1 MSSTETAGTSTTGS
15 SGEAIVLTEEA
26 AVEVRKFFSAEGL
39 DDSSAALRVSV
50 LPVGCSGFEY
60 GLEVDE
66 EPAAADDL
74 VVESQGIRLLM
85 DPFSAQY
92 LSGIVIGYHSS
103 FKGSGFTFDNPN
115 ATGSCGCGTSF
126 SV

>member
-1 MSSTETAGTSTTGS
+1 MTANQRVAPEPGV
-15 SGEAIVLTEEA
+15 AIELTEEA
-26 AVEVRKFFSAEGL
+26 AVEVRKFFDAEGL
-39 DDSSAALRVSV
+39 QGEDATLRVSV
-50 LPVGCSGFEY
+50 LPGGCSGFEY

-66 EPAAADDL
+66 QPPEPDDL
-74 VVESQGIRLLM
+74 TVESHGIRILI

-92 LSGIVIGYHSS
+92 LSGVHIGYHTS
-103 FKGSGFTFDNPN
+103 FKGSGFTFENPN

>member
-1 MSSTETAGTSTTGS
+1 MSEMTASQNVAGAPDVGI
-15 SGEAIVLTEEA
+15 ELTEEA
-26 AVEVRKFFSAEGL
+26 ATEVRKFFDAEGL
-39 DDSSAALRVSV
+39 DPAGATLRVSV
-50 LPVGCSGFEY
+50 LPGGCSGFEY

-66 EPAAADDL
+66 QPAEPDDL
-74 VVESQGIRLLM
+74 SVERHGIRILI

-92 LSGIVIGYHSS
+92 LAGVRIGYHSS

>member
-1 MSSTETAGTSTTGS
+1 MSDTNTAGSTGAVVS
-15 SGEAIVLTEEA
+15 LSEQA
-26 AVEVRKFFSAEGL
+26 ADEVRKFFSAEGL
-39 DDSSAALRVSV
+39 DEKSGALRVSV
-50 LPVGCSGFEY
+50 LPGGCSGFEY

-66 EPAAADDL
+66 EPAAEDDL
-74 VVESQGIRLLM
+74 VVESQGVRLLM

-92 LSGIVIGYHSS
+92 LTGIVIGYHSS
-103 FKGSGFTFDNPN
+103 FKGSGFTFENPN

>member
-1 MSSTETAGTSTTGS
+1 MNGTSAAGS
-15 SGEAIVLTEEA
+15 PGATITLTEQA
-26 AVEVRKFFSAEGL
+26 AVEVRKFFEAEGL
-39 DDSSAALRVSV
+39 DEASAALRVSV
-50 LPVGCSGFEY
+50 LPGGCSGFEY

-66 EPAAADDL
+66 EAPAADD
-74 VVESQGIRLLM
+74 VRVESQGVRIWI

-92 LSGIVIGYHSS
+92 LAGVVIGYHSS
-103 FKGSGFTFDNPN
+103 FKGSGFTFENPN